1 MKAYFLSLALL
12 ACEPQTRPFIEVP
25 VPTYPIDLASALPTP
40 CQNNGGSRTTPE
52 TGSWLVDACRAH
64 CLPPEQVFAIC
75 TSKFGRIFSTRAGL
89 QTPAAYGAS
98 WEIKTLG
105 CPDYPWRVWQLTV
118 FNMLSV
124 GNWSAPSIQSDCSA
138 EAKTQTGLLPFDR
151 VYYTASEVPVS
162 TVL

>member
-1 MKAYFLSLALL
+1 MKPHFLALL
-12 ACEPQTRPFIEVP
+12 LFACEP
-25 VPTYPIDLASALPTP
+25 PTKPPTILPSTQPDLMPAMPGLCRDSGNRLTP
-40 CQNNGGSRTTPE
+40 SQGF
-52 TGSWLVDACRAH
+52 WLGDACATEH
-64 CLPPEQVFAIC
+64 CLPPEQIFAIC
-75 TSKFGRIFSTRAGL
+75 TSKVGRIFSTRAGL
-89 QTPAAYGAS
+89 QAPAAYGAS

-118 FNMLSV
+118 FNMLNV
-124 GNWSAPSIQSDCSA
+124 GSWSAPSIQSDCSA